1 MKIVIDASTIDRDD
15 IVNNLYSTSIKD
27 STVKEGAKEEDKEG
41 YKEEDEGGDK
51 DEDKTED
58 DEEEVDEGGDIF
70 EEQDTIHNGIFYMC
84 LFNNFMI
91 HHNNTNATTKHM
103 FDGIDYKD
111 DTSTTFT
118 MESFYRTMT
127 TYNDNK
133 THNPKKL
140 KLVDPTNDYEL
151 SDATDMYCLKVDNN
165 IHYYCQDIFALL
177 VDVTEKKYGNW
188 KIDTLR

>member
-1 MKIVIDASTIDRDD
+1 MKIIVDASAEDS
-15 IVNNLYSTSIKD
+15 NNDTTELHTTSVSEDVKD
-27 STVKEGAKEEDKEG
+27 VGDTESDKEDEG
-41 YKEEDEGGDK
+41 YEEDEGDGD
-51 DEDKTED
+51 
-58 DEEEVDEGGDIF
+58 DIF
-70 EEQDTIHNGIFYMC
+70 EEHDTTHDGMFYMS

-118 MESFYRTMT
+118 MESFYRAMS

-133 THNPKKL
+133 AHNCEKIKLIEPK
-140 KLVDPTNDYEL
+140 NDYEL
-151 SDATDMYCLKVDNN
+151 ADATDMYCLKVDNN

-177 VDVTEKKYGNW
+177 IDVTEKQYGNW